1 MTFIV
6 HYGLHGAAAEEY
18 LTPQQA
24 FEGYRRLEQGGA
36 KYLQVS
42 ENGQDVPIEEL
53 ARRAGASGEAPAP

>member
-18 LTPQQA
+18 LTPQEA
-24 FEGYRRLEQGGA
+24 FEGYRKLDQSGA

-42 ENGQDVPIEEL
+42 ENGQDVSIGEL
-53 ARRAGASGEAPAP
+53 ARRAGASAP